1 LSDETPGLRLDA
13 GRQTTMTLGPLMVD
27 VAGFELTAEDR
38 RVLAHPLVGA
48 VILFTR
54 NFESLAQLEQLVREI
69 RAVRQPSLLVTVD
82 HEGGRV
88 QRFRRDFTVLPPQ
101 RAIGHAYDLDPEAG
115 RRLAW
120 QCGWLLAAELRSVG
134 VDLSFAPCID
144 LDYGV
149 SEVIGDR
156 AYHRDPEAVARLA
169 VSCMQGMRAA
179 GMQATAKHFPGH
191 GAVVADSHKSL
202 PVDRRALG
210 DLADELLPYR
220 RMIANGL
227 TSVMVAH
234 VLFPEVDEA
243 PAGFSARWIQLEL
256 RRGLGFTG
264 AVFSDDL
271 SMGGAAFAG
280 TVPERARLALAAGC
294 DLLPICNDR
303 PAVLATLA
311 ELEGAADPLSQVR
324 LVRLHGKP
332 MPAREELLLS
342 AQWNDC
348 RRAVDHCR
356 DAPSL
361 QLNA

>member
-1 LSDETPGLRLDA
+1 
-13 GRQTTMTLGPLMVD
+13 MTLGPLMVD
-27 VAGFELTAEDR
+27 VAGCELSDEDR
-38 RVLAHPLVGA
+38 HVLAHPLVGA

-54 NFESLAQLEQLVREI
+54 NFSSYEQLEALVRDI
-69 RAVRQPSLLVTVD
+69 RAVRNPSLLVTVD

-88 QRFRRDFTVLPPQ
+88 QRFRQEFTVLPPQ

-120 QCGWLLAAELRSVG
+120 QCGWLLAAELRSIG
-134 VDLSFAPCID
+134 IDLSFAPCID

-156 AYHRDPEAVARLA
+156 AYHRDPEVVSRLA
-169 VSCMQGMRAA
+169 VACMQGMRTA
-179 GMQATAKHFPGH
+179 GMAATAKHFPGH
-191 GAVVADSHKSL
+191 GAVVADSHKAL
-202 PVDRRALG
+202 PIDRRPLIE
-210 DLADELLPYR
+210 LTDELLPYR

-234 VLFPEVDEA
+234 VLFPAVDDA
-243 PAGFSARWIQLEL
+243 PAGFSARWIQQEL
-256 RRGLGFTG
+256 RWGLGFTG

-280 TVPERARLALAAGC
+280 TVPERARRAIDAGC

-324 LVRLHGKP
+324 LVRLHGRS
-332 MPAREELLLS
+332 MPAREQLRKT
-342 AQWNDC
+342 AQWAEC
-348 RRAVDHCR
+348 QRAIDHCR

>member
-1 LSDETPGLRLDA
+1 
-13 GRQTTMTLGPLMVD
+13 MTLGPLMVD
-27 VAGFELTAEDR
+27 VEGAELTPEDR

-54 NFESLAQLEQLVREI
+54 NFSTVTQLEGLVREI
-69 RAVRQPSLLVTVD
+69 RAVRKPPLLVTVD

-88 QRFRRDFTVLPPQ
+88 QRFRKGFTELPPQ
-101 RAIGHAYDLDPEAG
+101 RAIGRAYDLDPDAG

-120 QCGWLLAAELRSVG
+120 QCGWLLAAELRSAG
-134 VDLSFAPCID
+134 IDLSFAPCID

-156 AYHRDPEAVARLA
+156 AYHRDPEVVARLGVA
-169 VSCMQGMRAA
+169 CMQGMRTA
-179 GMQATAKHFPGH
+179 GMAATAKHFPGH
-191 GAVVADSHKSL
+191 GAVVADSHKAL
-202 PVDRRALG
+202 PVDRRPLTELT
-210 DLADELLPYR
+210 DDLLPYR
-220 RMIANGL
+220 RLIANGL
-227 TSVMVAH
+227 SSVIVAH

-243 PAGFSARWIQLEL
+243 PAGFSARWIQQEL
-256 RRGLGFTG
+256 RAELGFTG

-280 TVPERARLALAAGC
+280 SVPERARRALDAGC

-311 ELEGAADPLSQVR
+311 ELEDAADPLSQVR
-324 LVRLHGKP
+324 LVRLHGRP
-332 MPAREELLLS
+332 MPAREQLRKTALWAEC
-342 AQWNDC
+342 Q
-348 RRAVDHCR
+348 RAIDHSR

>member
-1 LSDETPGLRLDA
+1 V
-13 GRQTTMTLGPLMVD
+13 TLGPLMVD
-27 VAGFELTAEDR
+27 VAGCELTAEDR
-38 RVLAHPLVGA
+38 HVLSHPLVGA

-54 NFESLAQLEQLVREI
+54 NFSSYTQLEALVRAI
-69 RAVRQPSLLVTVD
+69 RAVRKPPLLVAVD

-88 QRFRRDFTVLPPQ
+88 QRFRQDFTVLPPQ
-101 RAIGHAYDLDPEAG
+101 RAIGHAYDLDPDIG

-120 QCGWLLAAELRSVG
+120 QCGWLLAAELRSAG
-134 VDLSFAPCID
+134 IDLSFAPCID
-144 LDYGV
+144 LDYGI

-156 AYHRDPEAVARLA
+156 AYHRDPEVVARLA
-169 VSCMQGMRAA
+169 VACMQGMRSA
-179 GMQATAKHFPGH
+179 GMAATAKHFPGH
-191 GAVVADSHKSL
+191 GAVVADSHKAL
-202 PVDRRALG
+202 PVDRRPLG
-210 DLADELLPYR
+210 ELNDDLLPYR

-243 PAGFSARWIQLEL
+243 PAGFSSRWIQQEL
-256 RRGLGFTG
+256 RWGLGFTG

-280 TVPERARLALAAGC
+280 SVPERARRAIVAGC

-303 PAVLATLA
+303 AAVLATLS
-311 ELEGAADPLSQVR
+311 ELDGAADPLSQVR
-324 LVRLHGKP
+324 LVRLHGRP
-332 MPAREELLLS
+332 LLPRTELLQS
-342 AQWNDC
+342 AQWTEC
-348 RRAVDHCR
+348 RKAVDHCR

>member
-1 LSDETPGLRLDA
+1 
-13 GRQTTMTLGPLMVD
+13 MTLGPLMVD
-27 VAGFELTAEDR
+27 VAGFELTDEDR

-54 NFESLAQLEQLVREI
+54 NFESYAQLEALVREI
-69 RAVRQPSLLVTVD
+69 RAVRSPPLLVTVD

-88 QRFRRDFTVLPPQ
+88 QRFRQDFTVLPSQ
-101 RAIGHAYDLDPEAG
+101 RDIGHAYDIDPEAG
-115 RRLAW
+115 RHLAW
-120 QCGWLLAAELRSVG
+120 QCGWLLAAELRAAG
-134 VDLSFAPCID
+134 IDMSFAPCID

-156 AYHRDPEAVARLA
+156 AYHRDPEVVARLA
-169 VSCMQGMRAA
+169 ISCMQGMRAA
-179 GMQATAKHFPGH
+179 GMAATAKHFPGH
-191 GAVVADSHKSL
+191 GAVVADSHKAL
-202 PVDRRALG
+202 PIDRRP
-210 DLADELLPYR
+210 LAELTDELLPYR

-234 VLFPEVDEA
+234 VLFPEEDAA
-243 PAGFSARWIQLEL
+243 PAGFSAKWIQGVL
-256 RRGLGFTG
+256 RGELGFTG

-280 TVPERARLALAAGC
+280 TVPERARRALDAGC
-294 DLLPICNDR
+294 DLVPICNDR
-303 PAVLATLA
+303 AAVLATLA

-324 LVRLHGKP
+324 LVRLHGRP
-332 MPAREELLLS
+332 MAPRAELLVS
-342 AQWNDC
+342 EQWNEC
-348 RRAVDHCR
+348 RRAIDHCR

>member
-1 LSDETPGLRLDA
+1 
-13 GRQTTMTLGPLMVD
+13 MTLGPLMVD
-27 VAGFELTAEDR
+27 VAGLELTEEDR

-54 NFESLAQLEQLVREI
+54 NFESYPQLEALVREI
-69 RAVRQPSLLVTVD
+69 RAIRTPSLLVTVD

-88 QRFRRDFTVLPPQ
+88 QRFRHEFTVLPSQ
-101 RAIGHAYDLDPEAG
+101 RAIGRAYDIDPEAG

-120 QCGWLLAAELRSVG
+120 ACGWLLAAELRSAG
-134 VDLSFAPCID
+134 IDMSFAPCID

-156 AYHRDPEAVARLA
+156 AYHRDPEVVARLGVA
-169 VSCMQGMRAA
+169 CMQGMRTA
-179 GMQATAKHFPGH
+179 GMAATAKHFPGH
-191 GAVVADSHKSL
+191 GAVVADSHKAL
-202 PVDRRALG
+202 PIDRRPLSELT
-210 DLADELLPYR
+210 DDLLPYR
-220 RMIANGL
+220 RLIANGL
-227 TSVMVAH
+227 SSVMIAH
-234 VLFPEVDEA
+234 VLFPAVDEA
-243 PAGFSARWIQLEL
+243 PAGFSARWIQQEL
-256 RRGLGFTG
+256 RGELGFTG

-280 TVPERARLALAAGC
+280 TVPERARRAIDAGC

-311 ELEGAADPLSQVR
+311 ELAGAADPLSQVR
-324 LVRLHGKP
+324 LVRLHGRAAP
-332 MPAREELLLS
+332 PRAELLLTD
-342 AQWNDC
+342 QWHEC
-348 RRAVDHCR
+348 RRAIDHCR